1 MEELIA
7 KRQFRAYTPVAYVN
21 LPLIAMMMISEVAPA
36 RYLLLFC
43 FIYPLFYWKADAENV
58 PGNQGG
64 LSDEDTSQFHDK
76 MANERKWVQR

>member
-7 KRQFRAYTPVAYVN
+7 KRQFRTYAPEAYEN
-21 LPLIAMMMISEVAPA
+21 LPLIAMMSSEVAPA

-43 FIYPLFYWKADAENV
+43 FIYPLCCGKADAKNV

-76 MANERKWVQR
+76 MANERR

>member
-1 MEELIA
+1 
-7 KRQFRAYTPVAYVN
+7 
-21 LPLIAMMMISEVAPA
+21 MISEVAPA

-43 FIYPLFYWKADAENV
+43 FIYPLFHGKADAENV

-76 MANERKWVQR
+76 MANERR

>member
-7 KRQFRAYTPVAYVN
+7 KRQLRAYAPVAYIN

-36 RYLLLFC
+36 RHLLLFC
-43 FIYPLFYWKADAENV
+43 FIYPLFYRKADGENV
-58 PGNQGG
+58 PANQGG

-76 MANERKWVQR
+76 MANERR